1 MKKTI
6 LIGLIAG
13 IAGLAIG
20 YKVPKDK
27 NAGYVMISGR
37 ITNPEQASNYFAE
50 VNDVVVKGCG
60 AKTLTVDYETDVREG
75 YDGPL
80 QYLYNSQAKKQRK
93 IAMKVIIKKL
103 FL

>member
-6 LIGLIAG
+6 LVGLIAG
-13 IAGLAIG
+13 ITGIAIG

-27 NAGYVMISGR
+27 NVGYVMISGR
-37 ITNPEQASNYFAE
+37 ITNPEQAGKYFAA

-60 AKTLTVDYETDVREG
+60 AKTLTVIMKQMLERDTMDRF
-75 YDGPL
+75 
-80 QYLYNSQAKKQRK
+80 QYSHNFQAKRQHK
-93 IAMKVIIKKL
+93 IAMKVIIKIL